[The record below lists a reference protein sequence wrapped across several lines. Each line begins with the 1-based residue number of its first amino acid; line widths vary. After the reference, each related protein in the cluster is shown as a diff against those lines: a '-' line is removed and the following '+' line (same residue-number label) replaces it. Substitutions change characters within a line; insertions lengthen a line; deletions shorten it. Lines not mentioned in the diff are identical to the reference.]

1 MTSVTLA
8 SGAVNSSADLALKVN
23 STTKVLSFNTSGAYG
38 LGSTPAYGTAGQVL
52 TSAGTGATPTWG
64 NDITGNAA
72 TATNLAGGAANR
84 IAYQT
89 GAGTSA
95 FLAAPSTSGTVL
107 GWTGSAIDWVA
118 APAAVSTNNISGG
131 SAGVVVYQTG
141 AGATGFTA
149 AGTSGQ
155 ILTSTGTT
163 APVWSSPSAV
173 SLTTGVTGTLPI
185 ANGGT
190 NSTATATAGGIGYGT
205 GTAHAYT
212 TAGTSGQVLTSA
224 GAGAPTWGTPA
235 TGSMTLVSTLSAV
248 GTNTL
253 SWTGLSGSYTYLLVF
268 NGIGAGGNNDN
279 NQIRVGSGG
288 SVLTS
293 GYIFTGQ
300 KNNSTVTTPYSSGG
314 LLAGFYIGGTLSSIS
329 NPSGHAYITQ
339 TPTALDV
346 NFNASVSDQNGY
358 QAFITGYNSGL
369 TGTITNIQVVE
380 PNRNWTVGSVSL
392 YKLTT

>member
-185 ANGGT
+185 AN
-190 NSTATATAGGIGYGT
+190 
-205 GTAHAYT
+205 
-212 TAGTSGQVLTSA
+212 
-224 GAGAPTWGTPA
+224 
-235 TGSMTLVSTLSAV
+235 
-248 GTNTL
+248 
-253 SWTGLSGSYTYLLVF
+253 
-268 NGIGAGGNNDN
+268 
-279 NQIRVGSGG
+279 
-288 SVLTS
+288 
-293 GYIFTGQ
+293 
-300 KNNSTVTTPYSSGG
+300 
-314 LLAGFYIGGTLSSIS
+314 
-329 NPSGHAYITQ
+329 
-339 TPTALDV
+339 
-346 NFNASVSDQNGY
+346 
-358 QAFITGYNSGL
+358 
-369 TGTITNIQVVE
+369 
-380 PNRNWTVGSVSL
+380 
-392 YKLTT
+392 